1 MSDAYR
7 QAIIAQKGEGCR
19 MWGRMQVRV
28 VRVALG
34 VEACGVGCRWG
45 GSGCM
50 MLVSKPSL
58 PRKERVAECGAGCR

>member
-28 VRVALG
+28 VRVAVELLG
-34 VEACGVGCRWG
+34 VGQ
-45 GSGCM
+45 
-50 MLVSKPSL
+50 L
-58 PRKERVAECGAGCR
+58 